1 MYGVMGDTSRW
12 KLDVMTVFSLR
23 GEHKQNAISIIN
35 VIIISSI
42 INVIII
48 VIIIIIGITR

>member
-1 MYGVMGDTSRW
+1 
-12 KLDVMTVFSLR
+12 MTLFLVR
-23 GEHKQNAISIIN
+23 RVRKQNAIISIIN

-48 VIIIIIGITR
+48 VNIIIIIIIRITR